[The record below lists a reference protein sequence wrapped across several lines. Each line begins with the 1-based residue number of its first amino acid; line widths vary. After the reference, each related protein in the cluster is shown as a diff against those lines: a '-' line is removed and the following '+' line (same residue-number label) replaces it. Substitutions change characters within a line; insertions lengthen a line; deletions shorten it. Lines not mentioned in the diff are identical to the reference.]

1 RNGKIIERQT
11 LPQCSRGR
19 PIGRVY
25 SFRDITERV
34 ATESR
39 LQLGAKVFEASLDGI
54 FVCDPQLKLITVN
67 PSFERLT
74 GHPRQELIGQAADQ
88 LLQGAS

>member
-1 RNGKIIERQT
+1 RDDQGVFAWMRHQVADPQAYLERLELIERSPLLEATDTLVLRNGKIIERQT

-39 LQLGAKVFEASLDGI
+39 LQLGAKVF
-54 FVCDPQLKLITVN
+54 
-67 PSFERLT
+67 
-74 GHPRQELIGQAADQ
+74 
-88 LLQGAS
+88 